1 MLGKQSGLDGG
12 EHAYLYHVGRDSFY
26 GFLASHRR
34 ELFHDEDFTD
44 LYCSDNGRPSVPPSL
59 LATALLL
66 QAYEGASDEE
76 AKARAD
82 FDLRW
87 KVALGVGLK
96 ERPFAKSTL
105 QLFRARLVIHER
117 VRTVF
122 QKSLDFARHTG
133 YLRSR
138 RLKVVLDTTHVLGRG
153 AVKDTYNLLADGI
166 VMLARELAAG
176 ASRSE
181 PEQWARELGLGRY
194 FGSSLKGEAGVS
206 IGTTPRRGRSSW
218 KASSRTRIAC

>member
-1 MLGKQSGLDGG
+1 MLGKQSDLDGG
-12 EHAYLYHVGRDSFY
+12 EHAYLDHVGRDSFY
-26 GFLASHRR
+26 GFLASHRT

-105 QLFRARLVIHER
+105 QMFRARLIIHER
-117 VRTVF
+117 MQTVF
-122 QKSLDFARHTG
+122 RKSLTSLVIRATSGAAGSRSFWTPPTSWAG
-133 YLRSR
+133 ERSR
-138 RLKVVLDTTHVLGRG
+138 TPTTCWP
-153 AVKDTYNLLADGI
+153 
-166 VMLARELAAG
+166 M
-176 ASRSE
+176 
-181 PEQWARELGLGRY
+181 
-194 FGSSLKGEAGVS
+194 GSSG
-206 IGTTPRRGRSSW
+206 
-218 KASSRTRIAC
+218 

>member
-12 EHAYLYHVGRDSFY
+12 EHAYLDHVGRDSFY

-34 ELFHDEDFTD
+34 ELFHDEDFAD

-87 KVALGVGLK
+87 KVALGVGLGNG
-96 ERPFAKSTL
+96 PSP
-105 QLFRARLVIHER
+105 RARCGC
-117 VRTVF
+117 F
-122 QKSLDFARHTG
+122 
-133 YLRSR
+133 
-138 RLKVVLDTTHVLGRG
+138 GR
-153 AVKDTYNLLADGI
+153 A
-166 VMLARELAAG
+166 
-176 ASRSE
+176 
-181 PEQWARELGLGRY
+181 
-194 FGSSLKGEAGVS
+194 
-206 IGTTPRRGRSSW
+206 
-218 KASSRTRIAC
+218 